1 MKRLGTNIIDMK
13 YYYKGKLIGMKIG
26 RFGGGSLSQT
36 PTNAPLQI
44 LSWNHPKGYKCI
56 PHFHKPMWRITRN
69 LNECFVVQ
77 KGKVR
82 FKLYGDDGVH
92 FKTIILKAGDV
103 YLYVSGGH
111 EAEALTECIMFEV
124 KNGPYKED
132 KVKI

>member
-1 MKRLGTNIIDMK
+1 
-13 YYYKGKLIGMKIG
+13 
-26 RFGGGSLSQT
+26 
-36 PTNAPLQI
+36 
-44 LSWNHPKGYKCI
+44 
-56 PHFHKPMWRITRN
+56 
-69 LNECFVVQ
+69 VVQ